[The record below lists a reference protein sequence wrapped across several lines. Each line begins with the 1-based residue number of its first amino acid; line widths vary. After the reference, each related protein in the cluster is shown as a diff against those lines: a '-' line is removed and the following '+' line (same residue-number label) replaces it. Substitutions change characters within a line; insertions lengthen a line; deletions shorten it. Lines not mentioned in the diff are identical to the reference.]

1 MAFKGFITIIL
12 IWPIIQYYILNYN
25 NCNTR
30 SALKWKDV
38 HVCLL
43 ELVEFIVI
51 KYNDWTPQYSC
62 HCLVL
67 LYTHVVMC
75 YILWKKTDVIVFLMS
90 YDENYYFL
98 L

>member
-43 ELVEFIVI
+43 ELVEFIAI
-51 KYNDWTPQYSC
+51 KYNHWKPQYSC

-67 LYTHVVMC
+67 LYTYVVMC